1 MPDFP
6 LPVDESSRLA
16 VLREL
21 GLLDTPHEPAYDALA
36 AAAAAA
42 TGCAFGSF
50 SLIDSTRQWFKA
62 AHGLALREVPREHSF
77 CAHAILGDGP
87 LVIPDTRADSR
98 FCDNPYV
105 VADDGI
111 RFYAGMPLAID
122 GRKLGTL
129 AVMDVAP
136 RQFDERQRQALIDLA
151 GIGVEL
157 LRSRRRLRA
166 LHEERTRLH
175 DLARAS
181 GDWMWELD
189 AELRY
194 RWISGLFEPITGM
207 PPEALLGRAI
217 EDTPLLD
224 PQGRPLQPA
233 RGLVDLLR
241 RGQPFS
247 RVVTAKRTPRG
258 HLLVS
263 RSALPIVDEDGQLRG
278 WRGTARDVT
287 AQVDAQTSA
296 ARHDELLRKLS
307 SQIPGMIFQF
317 VRHPDGRIGFPYL
330 SRGVETVFGVPADAV
345 MANPDHAFEIVHADD
360 RERVLDGIARSAR
373 TLSLWQDT
381 YRVTLADG
389 RSRWI
394 ETRASPERLT
404 DGATLW
410 HAFSADVT
418 ERQQTEQTL
427 RRVEARWEMAARTTG
442 LGLAELHLAT
452 GRLDFDERAC
462 FNHGLPFPSP
472 GFTLDDWVGAMH
484 PEDRER
490 AAASVRRAIDS
501 RGALNDRARV
511 CRPDGSVRTLEFVG
525 QTLVDEHGAP
535 TGILATCRDVTE
547 QAETERLRQD
557 KDSAEQSNRAKS
569 EFLSRMSHELRTP
582 LNGILGFAQ
591 LMALDRQAPLA
602 PDQQRRLDSVVQAG
616 AHLLDLIN
624 DVLDLARIEHGAGSL
639 ALEPVDAAAVL
650 SRCLALIAPLADQ
663 TGVRL
668 PQACVHAFW
677 VRAERRALEQVLM
690 NLLSNAI
697 KYNRRGGAVHVQIE
711 PQGERV
717 RIAVRDEGAGL
728 DAQQQARLF
737 QHFERLGAEAS
748 DVPGSGLGLV
758 ISREL
763 ARGMGA
769 ELQVQS
775 TPGEGSTFAIVLAAS
790 EAAAGAEAMAAS
802 PAVDPAAAWTAP
814 RAVLYIEDEPL
825 NALLMQ
831 EVFRLRPAWS
841 LQVVGSGQLGLAR
854 AAELQPD
861 AVLIDMNLPDMNG
874 AEVVRRLRA
883 DSRTR
888 ALRCIAL
895 SADVMAEQI
904 DTALAA
910 GFDDYWTK
918 PIDVAQVLAGLG
930 QLLGGGANRT

>member
-21 GLLDTPHEPAYDALA
+21 GLLDTPREPAYDALA
-36 AAAAAA
+36 AAAAAI
-42 TGCAFGSF
+42 TGCAIGSF

-62 AHGLALREVPREHSF
+62 AHGITLREVPRENSF
-77 CAHAILGDGP
+77 CAHAILGDAP
-87 LVIPDTRADSR
+87 MVITDTRADSR
-98 FCDNPYV
+98 FRANPYV

-111 RFYAGMPLAID
+111 RFYAGVPLALD

-129 AVMDVAP
+129 AVMDAVP
-136 RQFDERQRQALIDLA
+136 RRLDDAQQQALVGLA

-166 LHEERTRLH
+166 LHDERTRLH

-207 PPEALLGRAI
+207 PPEALLGQAI
-217 EDTPLLD
+217 VDTPLLD
-224 PQGRPLQPA
+224 VQGEPLQPL
-233 RGLVDLLR
+233 RGIVELLR

-247 RVVTAKRTPRG
+247 RIVTAKQTPRG
-258 HLLVS
+258 RLLVS
-263 RSALPIVDEDGQLRG
+263 RSALPIVDDDGRLRG

-287 AQVDAQTSA
+287 AQIEAQTSS

-317 VRHPDGRIGFPYL
+317 VRHADGRIGFPYV

-345 MANPDHAFEIVHADD
+345 MANPAHAFQIVHADD
-360 RERVLDGIARSAR
+360 RDRVLGGIARSAEQ
-373 TLSLWQDT
+373 LSLWQDV
-381 YRVTLADG
+381 YRVTLIDG
-389 RSRWI
+389 RMRWI
-394 ETRASPERLT
+394 ETRASPERLP
-404 DGATLW
+404 DGGTLW

-418 ERQQTEQTL
+418 ERQQTQQAL
-427 RRVEARWEMAARTTG
+427 REVEARWDMAARATG
-442 LGLAELHLAT
+442 LGLAELHLAS

-462 FNHGLPFPSP
+462 RNHGLPYPSP
-472 GFTLDDWVGAMH
+472 DFTLADWVAAMH

-490 AAASVRRAIDS
+490 AAAAVRHAIATC
-501 RGALNDRARV
+501 GPLNDRARV
-511 CRPDGSVRTLEFVG
+511 CRPDGGVRTLEFVG
-525 QTLVDEHGAP
+525 QTLVDAKGAP

-547 QAETERLRQD
+547 QAENERLRQD
-557 KDSAEQSNRAKS
+557 KESAEQASRAKS

-624 DVLDLARIEHGAGSL
+624 DVLDLARIEHGPDSL
-639 ALEPVDAAAVL
+639 TLEPVDAAAVL
-650 SRCLALIAPLADQ
+650 SRCLALIAPLAEQ
-663 TGVRL
+663 TGVQL
-668 PQACVHAFW
+668 PQLGLPPCW

-697 KYNRRGGAVHVQIE
+697 KYNRRDGAVHLRIE
-711 PQGERV
+711 AQGERV
-717 RIAVRDEGAGL
+717 RLAVRDEGAGL
-728 DAQQQARLF
+728 NTQQQARLF

-748 DVPGSGLGLV
+748 NVPGSGLGLV

-763 ARGMGA
+763 VRAMGG
-769 ELQVQS
+769 ELQVHS
-775 TPGEGSTFAIVLAAS
+775 VPGEGSTFTIVLSAS
-790 EAAAGAEAMAAS
+790 DAAAGAEANAAS
-802 PAVDPAAAWTAP
+802 PAAATASAWTAP
-814 RAVLYIEDEPL
+814 RTVLYIEDEPL

-831 EVFRLRPAWS
+831 EVFRLRPAWT
-841 LQVVGSGQLGLAR
+841 LQVVDRGQPGLAR
-854 AAELQPD
+854 AAELRPD
-861 AVLIDMNLPDMNG
+861 AVLVDMNLPDMNG

-883 DSRTR
+883 DERTH
-888 ALRCIAL
+888 ALRCVAL

-904 DTALAA
+904 EAALAA

-918 PIDVAQVLAGLG
+918 PIDVSQVLAGLDR
-930 QLLGGGANRT
+930 LLGTEAQQA